1 MVTADPLP
9 DWFRAADPGL
19 RLPCHF
25 GEWLQGR
32 LGREG
37 PVALVTLMP
46 RLSGMRAHR
55 QPGPLAPCRFGGG
68 SGRLSLPL
76 MRRFLQDLGMP
87 VAGRFHLRPGFVPGS
102 GTGMST
108 ASLLAV
114 AALAGYRGSAM
125 RLAQACVAAEGA
137 SDPLM
142 FRGPDRLLWASRE
155 ARLMSVMPP
164 PPRAHLL
171 AGFWGPPEPTRARD
185 NGYAD
190 ITDLVRAWAHAPDLA
205 RCAALASESAA
216 RCQALRGPLDDPTA
230 QLARDLGA
238 LGWARSHSGPAR
250 ALIFAPGELP
260 QAGVET
266 MRAAGLRDVR
276 LMITGSR

>member
-1 MVTADPLP
+1 MTADPLP
-9 DWFRAADPGL
+9 SWFRAGYRGL

-46 RLSGMRAHR
+46 RLWGMQAQMRR
-55 QPGPLAPCRFGGG
+55 GPLTTCRFGGG
-68 SGRLSLPL
+68 SGRLPLPL
-76 MRRFLQDLGMP
+76 MRRFLQDLDLP
-87 VAGRFHLRPGFVPGS
+87 ATGRFHLRPSFVPGS

-114 AALAGYRGSAM
+114 AALAGYRGTVL
-125 RLAQACVAAEGA
+125 RLARACVAAEGA

-155 ARLMSVMPP
+155 ARLLSVMPP
-164 PPRAHLL
+164 PPQAHLL
-171 AGFWGPPEPTRARD
+171 AGFWGPPEPTRAAD

-190 ITDLVRAWAHAPDLA
+190 IADLVRAWARAPDLA
-205 RCAALASESAA
+205 GCAALASESAA
-216 RCQALRGPLDDPTA
+216 RCQALRGPQDDPTA

-250 ALIFAPGELP
+250 ALIFTPGQAPPAGL
-260 QAGVET
+260 QAL
-266 MRAAGLRDVR
+266 RAAGLRDVR
-276 LMITGSR
+276 VMSTGNR

>member
-1 MVTADPLP
+1 VTADPLP
-9 DWFRAADPGL
+9 DWFRAGDRGL

-37 PVALVTLMP
+37 PIALVTLMP
-46 RLSGMRAHR
+46 RFSGMQAHR
-55 QPGPLAPCRFGGG
+55 QPGALAPCRFGGG

-76 MRRFLQDLGMP
+76 LRRFLKDLGLP
-87 VAGRFHLRPGFVPGS
+87 VTGRFLLRPSFVPGS

-114 AALAGYRGSAM
+114 AALAGYRGTAM
-125 RLAQACVAAEGA
+125 RLAQGCVAAEGA

-142 FRGPDRLLWASRE
+142 FRQPDHLLWASRE
-155 ARLMSVMPP
+155 ARLLSVMPP
-164 PPRAHLL
+164 PPQAHLL
-171 AGFWGPPEPTRARD
+171 TGFWGPPEPTRARD

-190 ITDLVRAWAHAPDLA
+190 ISDLVRAWVRARGLA
-205 RCAALASESAA
+205 GCAALASESAA
-216 RCQALRGPLDDPTA
+216 RCQALRGPFDDPTA
-230 QLARDLGA
+230 HLARDLGA

-250 ALIFAPGELP
+250 ALIFAPGQVPRAGL
-260 QAGVET
+260 QAL
-266 MRAAGLRDVR
+266 RAAGLRDVR